1 MDVNELEG
9 LSLFAGLSK
18 KQMKLVAR
26 HADTLSIS
34 AGRVLMREGDM
45 AMEVCIVL
53 DGEAEA
59 TSDGQVLSTMGP
71 GSVIGEIGV
80 LHGLHRTATVTATTD
95 MRLAVMFG
103 PEFSALSSEIDELNE
118 VLDLVAK
125 TRMATGGGD
134 PA

>member
-1 MDVNELEG
+1 MDVDDLKG
-9 LSLFAGLSK
+9 LPVLAGLSK
-18 KQMKLVAR
+18 KQLLLVAR
-26 HADTLSIS
+26 HADTLTVS

-53 DGEAEA
+53 EGEAEA
-59 TSDGQVLSTMGP
+59 ASGGQVLSTMGP
-71 GSVIGEIGV
+71 GSIIGEIGV

-95 MRLAVMFG
+95 MRLAVIFG
-103 PEFSALSSEIDELNE
+103 PEFTALSSEIDELHE
-118 VLDLVAK
+118 VLELVAK

>member
-1 MDVNELEG
+1 MDVDDLKG
-9 LSLFAGLSK
+9 LDVLSGLSK
-18 KQMKLVAR
+18 KQLKTVAR
-26 HADTLSIS
+26 HADTLSVS

-59 TSDGQVLSTMGP
+59 TSGGDVLSVMGP

-80 LHGLHRTATVTATTD
+80 MHGLHRTATVTATTD
-95 MRLAVMFG
+95 MKLAVMFG
-103 PEFSALSSEIDELNE
+103 PEFTALSDEIDELNE
-118 VLDLVAK
+118 VLELLAQ